1 MKTIEFETDLSGGN
15 GLIKLPDEYKQL
27 SGHVKVILLTE
38 EAITNQKGRLLA
50 LMQKA
55 KSMQL
60 FRNINNPVEW
70 QKNTRNEWE

>member
-38 EAITNQKGRLLA
+38 EVIANQKGKLLM
-50 LMQKA
+50 LIQKA

-60 FRNINNPVEW
+60 FKNINDPVEW
-70 QKNTRNEWE
+70 QKNIRDEWE